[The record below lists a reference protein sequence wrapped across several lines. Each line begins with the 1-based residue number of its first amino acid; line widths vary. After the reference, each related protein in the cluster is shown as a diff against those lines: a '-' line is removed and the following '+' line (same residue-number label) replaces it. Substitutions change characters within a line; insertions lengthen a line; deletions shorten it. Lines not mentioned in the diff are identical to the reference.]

1 MSRPTIIVAAH
12 KPYWMPADSLYLPV
26 QVGAAGK
33 ESVPHFQR
41 DDEGDN
47 ISTENNHYCELTGL
61 YWAWKNL
68 DAPAIGLAHYRRHF
82 AGSGEKG
89 VLTSSEA
96 QDLLTKAPVVLPKK
110 RKYYIET
117 LESHY
122 ANTLDGAHIDYVRDA
137 LSDIAPD
144 YLTSFNHHMKQ
155 TGGHMFNMMLMR
167 KDLLDEY
174 CSWLF
179 PVLKTAEKH
188 LDYSQLSSFEAR
200 IPGRM
205 SEYLLD
211 TWLEK
216 NGIPFVEAP
225 LKNIEPVNW
234 VKKGGSF
241 LAAKFGGK
249 KYEKSF

>member
-1 MSRPTIIVAAH
+1 
-12 KPYWMPADSLYLPV
+12 
-26 QVGAAGK
+26 
-33 ESVPHFQR
+33 
-41 DDEGDN
+41 
-47 ISTENNHYCELTGL
+47 
-61 YWAWKNL
+61 
-68 DAPAIGLAHYRRHF
+68 
-82 AGSGEKG
+82 
-89 VLTSSEA
+89 
-96 QDLLTKAPVVLPKK
+96 
-110 RKYYIET
+110 
-117 LESHY
+117 
-122 ANTLDGAHIDYVRDA
+122 
-137 LSDIAPD
+137 
-144 YLTSFNHHMKQ
+144 
-155 TGGHMFNMMLMR
+155 MR